1 MDDKQA
7 RALEAAAVLYTA
19 IPGYLFQNE
28 SPRTISTLII
38 QLADALDDIEYER
51 SGVPLLDILTG
62 STPGRRKRAILHLQ
76 HTHNLT
82 EREGHI
88 LRYLANDRNPTYIAK
103 QLNIAQSTAK
113 AHKYSIFKKLG
124 IHTTEELKELLKQ
137 TVIEIKD
144 APDDLAEE

>member
-88 LRYLANDRNPTYIAK
+88 LRYLANDRRWIGTFPACRCSGWYRGCRA
-103 QLNIAQSTAK
+103 
-113 AHKYSIFKKLG
+113 F
-124 IHTTEELKELLKQ
+124 
-137 TVIEIKD
+137 
-144 APDDLAEE
+144 PDNAR